1 MSESLPESTVDK
13 WCKMRDAYD
22 LDPSKLNPYR
32 EVDRCACF
40 LSLPISPLPNQLLAV
55 TLDKLR
61 LQLLEE
67 ESRELADSGLPSK
80 ISSGAFF
87 HKALKIENHWYVE
100 QVVYSIL
107 PQDYSNLT

>member
-1 MSESLPESTVDK
+1 MSESLPEFTIDK
-13 WCKMRDAYD
+13 WRKMRDAYD
-22 LDPSKLNPYR
+22 LDPSKPNPYR

-67 ESRELADSGLPSK
+67 ESRELADGGLPSK
-80 ISSGAFF
+80 ILSGAFF
-87 HKALKIENHWYVE
+87 CKALEIENRRYVS
-100 QVVYSIL
+100 VLIL
-107 PQDYSNLT
+107 RY

>member
-13 WCKMRDAYD
+13 WHKMRDAYD
-22 LDPSKLNPYR
+22 LDPSKPNPYR

-67 ESRELADSGLPSK
+67 ESRELADGCQGHSCPITSTERLYTVQVSTTRRSTK
-80 ISSGAFF
+80 IKDS
-87 HKALKIENHWYVE
+87 N
-100 QVVYSIL
+100 
-107 PQDYSNLT
+107 DYLDTNV